1 MEMQCMFNL
10 CVELGNVLSITFI
23 PLKSNC
29 VTFQP
34 IQKVIIFVQIEPKL
48 TVEALV
54 GLIKGMII
62 KFVI

>member
-1 MEMQCMFNL
+1 MEMKCTFNL

-34 IQKVIIFVQIEPKL
+34 IQKVIIFALIESKL

-54 GLIKGMII
+54 GLINRMII
-62 KFVI
+62 KFVR